1 MNKMA
6 SCQLLS
12 STRGACSRSGRRGL
26 EWIPSQ
32 SPLVVTVERSFV
44 PIRSGCTTTTIRST
58 GTGSC
63 VRRCSSNNK
72 SLGTLSSFSS
82 RAKTINWTP
91 AFARR
96 KATSSDEQD
105 YDYSSA
111 VLMSALGVALAA
123 STFYN
128 SLPSSNTTTHCSAV
142 DPSPTPLATSS
153 SMMLDGPLAT
163 DQPHPST
170 LLTFEKP
177 TPSHHNQFK
186 KAKRVARVSG
196 EPYDVSLGLDS
207 EEFSDR
213 LYVLNA
219 QRILLIWENYFY
231 ISRRTC

>member
-6 SCQLLS
+6 SCQLLT

-44 PIRSGCTTTTIRST
+44 PIRSACTTTISAT

-96 KATSSDEQD
+96 KATSDEQD
-105 YDYSSA
+105 YADYPSTI
-111 VLMSALGVALAA
+111 LMSALGVALAA
-123 STFYN
+123 STFYS

-142 DPSPTPLATSS
+142 DPAPTPLATSS
-153 SMMLDGPLAT
+153 SSIMLDGPLAT

-170 LLTFEKP
+170 SLLTFEKP

-213 LYVLNA
+213 LYETHNA
-219 QRILLIWENYFY
+219 SF
-231 ISRRTC
+231 